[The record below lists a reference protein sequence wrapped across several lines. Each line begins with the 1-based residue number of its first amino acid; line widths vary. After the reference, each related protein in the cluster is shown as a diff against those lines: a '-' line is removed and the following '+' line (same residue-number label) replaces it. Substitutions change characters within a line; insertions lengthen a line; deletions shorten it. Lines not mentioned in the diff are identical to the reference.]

1 MILEGEEFAFPLR
14 FVKTIVVHHRDTTSI
29 KYVAIHLRKQYN
41 ETAQDCSRG
50 GGGGLLNKCLYGEAQ
65 PLTLLYTIFAE
76 KGTPF
81 VYLLLTNGT
90 PSHTLFRTLHPF

>member
-14 FVKTIVVHHRDTTSI
+14 FVKTIVVHHRDTTSM
-29 KYVAIHLRKQYN
+29 KYIAIHLRKQYD
-41 ETAQDCSRG
+41 ETVQDCSW

-65 PLTLLYTIFAE
+65 PLTLLYTIFPE
-76 KGTPF
+76 KSTPF

-90 PSHTLFRTLHPF
+90 LSHTLFRTLHPF